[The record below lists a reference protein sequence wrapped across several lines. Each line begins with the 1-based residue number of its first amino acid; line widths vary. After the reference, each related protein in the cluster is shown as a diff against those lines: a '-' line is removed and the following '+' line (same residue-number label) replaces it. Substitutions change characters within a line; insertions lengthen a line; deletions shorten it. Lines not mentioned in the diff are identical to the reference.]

1 MEGPLNSKLLLL
13 EMWEENIEV
22 ILPNLHHRHTG
33 VTSTV
38 SRLLPILEKSMV
50 IASTGAKLSKQGKS
64 IPLWKPLFFSR
75 KTPRIWHARRNNE
88 MLLGII
94 FKFIFFCNIKLV
106 FTTSKQKSY
115 SLFSRFLISKIDKII
130 ATSKSSQLFLSVP
143 SEVISHGVDVEVF
156 KPEKNKDSLRKDL
169 NLPSEFL
176 VGCFGRIRPLKGTD
190 IFVDSAIQL
199 LKKTKNCTFII
210 AGQTTPQFKNFKARQ
225 VQKIRSAHL
234 EEKVLFFDEINNS
247 EIFKWYQS
255 MDLFIAPGRYEGFGL
270 TVIEAMASG
279 VPAVAFKNV
288 GTYSEQI
295 KDKETG
301 HLINQISSEKL
312 TKKLES
318 IIKNKRALKDMGQ
331 KARHH
336 TKTNFDIN
344 LEAEALIKVYK
355 ELLKE

>member
-1 MEGPLNSKLLLL
+1 
-13 EMWEENIEV
+13 MWEENIEV
-22 ILPNLHHRHTG
+22 ILPNLHHKHTG

-64 IPLWKPLFFSR
+64 IPLWKPLFISR
-75 KTPRIWHARRNNE
+75 KKPRIWHARRNNE

-94 FKFIFFCNIKLV
+94 FKFIFFCNIKLI
-106 FTTSKQKSY
+106 FTTSKQRPY
-115 SLFSRFLISKIDKII
+115 SLFSRFLISKMDKII

-210 AGQTTPQFKNFKARQ
+210 VGQTTPQFKNFKERQ

-234 EEKVLFFDEINNS
+234 EEKILFFDEINNS
-247 EIFKWYQS
+247 EISKWYQS

-270 TVIEAMASG
+270 TIIEAMAAG
-279 VPAVAFKNV
+279 IPAVAFENV

-295 KDKETG
+295 LDKETG
-301 HLINQISSEKL
+301 YLVSQISSEKL
-312 TKKLES
+312 TEKLEK
-318 IIKNKRALKDMGQ
+318 IIKNKRALKKMGQ
-331 KARHH
+331 KARSH
-336 TKTNFDIN
+336 TQTNFNIN
-344 LEAEALIKVYK
+344 IEAAALTRVYQDLMTK
-355 ELLKE
+355 